1 MINTEPELIAWLRQQ
16 IERDIRVMKQA
27 LTWPPRKP
35 GLQDLL
41 QSVLEWRRGKE
52 TSALRAETEERLP
65 NRRMLLRILDEH
77 PHDRHLGCRTCHAAN
92 VVLYPIRVCTTVR
105 LLAALYRKRDGYRP
119 EWQSDVDQLM
129 AGHFYA

>member
-77 PHDRHLGCRTCHAAN
+77 PHDRHLGCVRRC
-92 VVLYPIRVCTTVR
+92 VCWPRCTASATVTAR
-105 LLAALYRKRDGYRP
+105 SGSP
-119 EWQSDVDQLM
+119 TWIS
-129 AGHFYA
+129 